1 VSFFIGSG
9 AARLNEVEP
18 DTFNRMPQTPIIVS
32 TEQPL
37 TTAQLA
43 KHLQVTTRTLA
54 TYRAK
59 RRIPFWKINS
69 RNIRYRLSDVEAA
82 LQK

>member
-1 VSFFIGSG
+1 
-9 AARLNEVEP
+9 
-18 DTFNRMPQTPIIVS
+18 MQQTISIS
-32 TEQPL
+32 EQPL

-43 KHLQVTTRTLA
+43 RHLQVTTRTLA

-59 RRIPFWKINS
+59 GRIPYWRLNA

>member
-1 VSFFIGSG
+1 
-9 AARLNEVEP
+9 
-18 DTFNRMPQTPIIVS
+18 MPQQFQVN

-54 TYRAK
+54 TYRANG
-59 RRIPFWKINS
+59 RIPFWRLNS